1 MRTKRSIVPALLH
14 ALGVLALTASTTVSA
29 GALITYGKTTLG
41 VNDQGHLNFFSD
53 TGPDSSQFGF
63 TYGVYRAGLGDAISP
78 ACLCEGWGVSALVG
92 SESFASWAS
101 VDTGGVS
108 GLGSGT
114 FGATVNTATS
124 VVDSSVMP
132 MTIRHAFGPSLA
144 TDLFQVQVTLT
155 NTSTTETL
163 SDLTYR
169 RAMDWDVPPTEFRE
183 FVTHS
188 GVTANL
194 TSNGGN
200 LKYASDD
207 GFAIVD
213 PREAARPIDIG
224 TVNTDF
230 YRSGPADHGSV
241 FDFSFGELAPGASR
255 IFNIY
260 YGSAANEIEAID
272 KVNKVGA
279 SLYSFGNSA
288 PDLVGGGEGEGEGEG
303 EGGGE
308 FPVAA
313 ATAGDEEPPAPVN
326 TSINPTTFIFAF
338 GGVSGVEPGTIPEL
352 PVLPFVPAPGV
363 FTFDAPTPQ
372 RWFDPPSVDGFT
384 YRLESGTFIAV
395 GTPPESFGFDSV
407 MLYIDGVA
415 VGELDPGEV
424 FDFLLAGYTGIT
436 TFDLRGISPLVDPTN
451 PVAFP
456 TYLDFTAGATGLS
469 MTAIAAVPEPEQWA
483 LMMFGLLFIVAV
495 SRRAARANVRV

>member
-124 VVDSSVMP
+124 VVDSNVMP

-415 VGELDPGEV
+415 VSELDPGEI

>member
-1 MRTKRSIVPALLH
+1 MRTKRSVVPYLLQ
-14 ALGVLALTASTTVSA
+14 ALGILALTASTTASA
-29 GALITYGKTTLG
+29 GALITYGQTTLG
-41 VNDQGHLNFFSD
+41 INDQGHLNFFSE
-53 TGPDSSQFGF
+53 TGPDSSSGGF
-63 TYGVYRAGLGDAISP
+63 NYGLYRAGLGDAISP
-78 ACLCEGWGVSALVG
+78 GCLCEGWGVSAALG
-92 SESFASWAS
+92 AETFASWAS
-101 VDTGGVS
+101 VDNGGIG
-108 GLGSGT
+108 GLGGGT
-114 FGATVNTATS
+114 FGATSNTATS

-132 MTIRHAFGPSLA
+132 MTIRHAFGPSLTA
-144 TDLFQVQVTLT
+144 DLFQVQVTLT
-155 NTSTTETL
+155 NTSASETL
-163 SDLTYR
+163 FDLTYR

-183 FVTHS
+183 FVTHG

-194 TSNGGN
+194 IGNGGN

-207 GFAIVD
+207 GFAFVD
-213 PREAARPIDIG
+213 PTSTPNPINFD

-230 YRSGPADHGSV
+230 YRNGPADHGSV
-241 FDFSFGELAPGASR
+241 FDFSFGSLAPGASR

-260 YGSAANEIEAID
+260 YGSAATEVEALA
-272 KVNKVGA
+272 KVNQVGA
-279 SLYSFGNSA
+279 SVYSFGNSA
-288 PDLVGGGEGEGEGEG
+288 PDLFDDGGEGGGDG

-308 FPVAA
+308 FPTLA
-313 ATAGDEEPPAPVN
+313 ATASDEPPPAPVN

-352 PVLPFVPAPGV
+352 PVLPFMPAPGV

-384 YRLESGTFIAV
+384 YRLEGGTFIAV

-407 MLYIDGVA
+407 TLYIDGVA
-415 VGELDPGEV
+415 VSELDAGDI
-424 FDFLLAGYTGIT
+424 FDFLLAGYTDIT

-483 LMMFGLLFIVAV
+483 MMMFGLLFILAV
-495 SRRAARANVRV
+495 SRRAARMNIRG

>member
-207 GFAIVD
+207 GFAIVEPAGSRQTHRYRD
-213 PREAARPIDIG
+213 GEHRLLPQRPGRSWFGVRFQFRRTGTRRVAHLQHLLRLRSERNRSDRQGEQGRRLALLVRQFGARP
-224 TVNTDF
+224 
-230 YRSGPADHGSV
+230 R
-241 FDFSFGELAPGASR
+241 R
-255 IFNIY
+255 
-260 YGSAANEIEAID
+260 
-272 KVNKVGA
+272 
-279 SLYSFGNSA
+279 
-288 PDLVGGGEGEGEGEG
+288 
-303 EGGGE
+303 
-308 FPVAA
+308 
-313 ATAGDEEPPAPVN
+313 
-326 TSINPTTFIFAF
+326 
-338 GGVSGVEPGTIPEL
+338 
-352 PVLPFVPAPGV
+352 
-363 FTFDAPTPQ
+363 
-372 RWFDPPSVDGFT
+372 R
-384 YRLESGTFIAV
+384 RR
-395 GTPPESFGFDSV
+395 
-407 MLYIDGVA
+407 
-415 VGELDPGEV
+415 
-424 FDFLLAGYTGIT
+424 
-436 TFDLRGISPLVDPTN
+436 RG
-451 PVAFP
+451 
-456 TYLDFTAGATGLS
+456 
-469 MTAIAAVPEPEQWA
+469 
-483 LMMFGLLFIVAV
+483 
-495 SRRAARANVRV
+495 R